1 MLDRFGAHTF
11 RAIVN
16 LGEFGNIRNVPK
28 IDRAATPARL
38 HLKSGC
44 RISCYERI
52 RCRQLLDCST
62 ARLFD
67 CSTAR
72 FLDVECQTAQH
83 WPNFKERLLK
93 RRTPHPKQ
101 PLSRPRGFRR
111 RDSKTSSIRFLFASK
126 SENKTM
132 PERPL
137 KFKIIILTCVFVVQ
151 EAESLICTHCGTK
164 TAQRRHGDGTKTCCW
179 HVWRTASGAPEATV
193 SETESWPKLEVEQG
207 SWRT

>member
-52 RCRQLLDCST
+52 RCRHSCSTLRLLNCST

-72 FLDVECQTAQH
+72 FLDTLSARLRNIGQT
-83 WPNFKERLLK
+83 LK
-93 RRTPHPKQ
+93 RGSLNDELPIRNS
-101 PLSRPRGFRR
+101 LSLDPEAFDVETRL
-111 RDSKTSSIRFLFASK
+111 DSKTSSIRFLFASK

-137 KFKIIILTCVFVVQ
+137 KFKIIILTCL
-151 EAESLICTHCGTK
+151 SCRR
-164 TAQRRHGDGTKTCCW
+164 QR
-179 HVWRTASGAPEATV
+179 V
-193 SETESWPKLEVEQG
+193 
-207 SWRT
+207 